1 MSLLRLFNPGRP
13 GNLRHLIKLSKPY
26 KLRALQR
33 SKQPFRG
40 NTLKAGIIPLGK
52 QSVLGYSG
60 LGLVVLA
67 LWWQYYPHNPY
78 PPTVSKHLRKA
89 SWEEIKTKDYKKSIE
104 YYLDALKECESL
116 GYDHV
121 DEKLTGIEIKI
132 AEMYEKLDLKNEETE
147 IYLKLLSRFYSRIKE
162 CSDKSIKR
170 QLIKRDLSVLVKLVE
185 RSDVSSIIKRNLL
198 QLHINLT
205 QQEIETDTPGL
216 STIMNDKDRSILINP
231 TSAEYNS
238 LIMKLKKYSSSFE
251 QFKEEF
257 IRTRD
262 LYSEICLTTNDVDS
276 AIHSKMITI
285 GWMVVSGMDY
295 EKILMS
301 QANLASLLYMKAD
314 DIEQHI
320 YQLKKNSLGEQ
331 QDVESILQLQN
342 RFENILNNSKK
353 YYESVLDKS
362 KESKI
367 SFPIG
372 DEKDAILLQAR
383 LLSMHGLGVIKLH
396 KGDIKGAKQILTET
410 KKLAEQYNSDDVL
423 NACEN
428 ELQTIQRINLSNVT
442 T

>member
-1 MSLLRLFNPGRP
+1 
-13 GNLRHLIKLSKPY
+13 
-26 KLRALQR
+26 
-33 SKQPFRG
+33 
-40 NTLKAGIIPLGK
+40 
-52 QSVLGYSG
+52 
-60 LGLVVLA
+60 
-67 LWWQYYPHNPY
+67 
-78 PPTVSKHLRKA
+78 
-89 SWEEIKTKDYKKSIE
+89 
-104 YYLDALKECESL
+104 
-116 GYDHV
+116 
-121 DEKLTGIEIKI
+121 
-132 AEMYEKLDLKNEETE
+132 MYEKLDLKNEETE
-147 IYLKLLSRFYSRIKE
+147 IYLKLLTRFYSRIKE

-301 QANLASLLYMKAD
+301 QANLASLLYMKAEGV
-314 DIEQHI
+314 EQHI
-320 YQLKKNSLGEQ
+320 YKLQKNTAMGDTSS
-331 QDVESILQLQN
+331 VETIMKLQKRYQ
-342 RFENILNNSKK
+342 NILNNSEK

-362 KESKI
+362 KDSKI
-367 SFPIG
+367 RFPAG
-372 DEKDAILLQAR
+372 GERDEILLQAR
-383 LLSMHGLGVIKLH
+383 LLSMHGLAVIKLH
-396 KGDIKGAKQILTET
+396 KGDTKEAKKILTDT
-410 KKLAEQYNSDDVL
+410 KGLAEQYGFDDVQ

-442 T
+442 S